1 MVKRLL
7 VACSWAVRFVL
18 WKLAVLLLLL
28 VEAARRWI
36 GAPRQ
41 DPPALASWTNE
52 GPLERQVFVSHTGQ
66 DKCACNFAASVLKPA
81 LEAAGLT
88 VFMDFSNLEPGSEW
102 PRELAVAAAN
112 SVVVVVVLSR
122 QFTKRKWCMQ
132 ELDLALHSR
141 RLAGKK
147 EQPLVIPVFYD
158 SESDIL
164 KPDEIAFYWQWRLL
178 ACNEDGV
185 EPQCWTENICAMKHE
200 RQFVACRIMK
210 AKDKEAAMAERVV
223 AAAMKAMPVQQP
235 LSGRVFG
242 REHQVE
248 QLLTLAPG
256 RLGVWLHGMGGCGK
270 TTIARLLFNQLS
282 PHFQHRAYL
291 SLEYKQAISSMQ
303 LQDVLKQLGATGQH
317 SLQAFGDYVRG
328 RAVLL
333 VVDNIWTAG
342 QLGQLLP
349 K

>member
-1 MVKRLL
+1 MVHHAMCR
-7 VACSWAVRFVL
+7 AAPFRQTASSCCSVDHRSL
-18 WKLAVLLLLL
+18 CMQ
-28 VEAARRWI
+28 
-36 GAPRQ
+36 APRQ

-66 DKCACNFAASVLKPA
+66 DKGACNFAASILKPA

-158 SESDIL
+158 SERDIL

-178 ACNEDGV
+178 ACNEVGV
-185 EPQCWTENICAMKHE
+185 EPQRWTENICAMKKE
-200 RQFVACRIMK
+200 RQFVACSIMK
-210 AKDKEAAMAERVV
+210 AKDKEAAVAERVV
-223 AAAMKAMPVQQP
+223 AAALKAMPVQQP

-242 REHQVE
+242 REHEVE
-248 QLLTLAPG
+248 QLLTLARG
-256 RLGVWLHGMGGCGK
+256 RLGVWLHGMGK
-270 TTIARLLFNQLS
+270 WHTKLS
-282 PHFQHRAYL
+282 
-291 SLEYKQAISSMQ
+291 
-303 LQDVLKQLGATGQH
+303 
-317 SLQAFGDYVRG
+317 
-328 RAVLL
+328 
-333 VVDNIWTAG
+333 
-342 QLGQLLP
+342 
-349 K
+349 

>member
-41 DPPALASWTNE
+41 DPPALASWSNQ

-66 DKCACNFAASVLKPA
+66 DQGACNFAASILKPA

-88 VFMDFSNLEPGSEW
+88 VFMDFSNLEPG
-102 PRELAVAAAN
+102 AAAN

-164 KPDEIAFYWQWRLL
+164 KRVEIASYWQWRLL
-178 ACNEDGV
+178 ACNEVGV
-185 EPQCWTENICAMKHE
+185 EPQRWTENIYAMKQE
-200 RQFVACRIMK
+200 RQFVACSIMK
-210 AKDKEAAMAERVV
+210 AKDKEAAVAERVV
-223 AAAMKAMPVQQP
+223 AAALKAMLVQQP

-242 REHQVE
+242 REHEVE
-248 QLLTLAPG
+248 QLLTLARG

-270 TTIARLLFNQLS
+270 TTLARLLFNQLS

-291 SLEYKQAISSMQ
+291 SLEYKQAVSSMQ